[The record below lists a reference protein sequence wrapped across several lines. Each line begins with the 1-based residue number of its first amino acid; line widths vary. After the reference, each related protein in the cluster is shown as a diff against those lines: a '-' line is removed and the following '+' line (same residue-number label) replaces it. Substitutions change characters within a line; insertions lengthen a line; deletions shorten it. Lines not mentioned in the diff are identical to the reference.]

1 MYFKKNKAKLPD
13 PSVEFQRKYPH
24 PHYRIP
30 IVNRPDMTRR
40 AFFGLTAGIT
50 GSFLLPRASAAS
62 VVIKN
67 SGKTTQG
74 TAKNVIFV
82 HLLGAM
88 SHVDTFDLKVIN
100 GTTPASFNP
109 TTVNGVSWPMGL
121 MPKIGSH
128 LGDVALVRSVT
139 AHALVHSLAQ
149 TWTQIGRSPVQ
160 ALGDVAPN
168 VGSIISLEMDARG
181 DRKPGQ
187 VFPTFIGLNAGAAST
202 QGYLDAKYAPFQVVP
217 QNNRSG
223 VPNTTNAAGQATFNS
238 MYTRLGQYD
247 GALRAQAPYGD
258 DLSAM
263 NYMYTQA
270 RGMMYDPLVDTTFTA
285 APADGIRYGNGTA
298 QTSFG
303 NACLLAKQILQADQG
318 TRFIQID
325 TGGWDNHQDIYANP
339 NNLTLRA
346 TDLDNGLGALID
358 DLKAIGKL
366 DQTLII
372 VMGEFGR
379 TPGVLTAAGGRDHY
393 SIQSVMLAG
402 GGVKGG
408 KVIGS
413 TNATGD
419 KPGGTIDTFG
429 WSGSGSGPRT
439 VWVEDI
445 EATIYTAM
453 GIDWTTI
460 RYDDPFGR
468 GYEYV
473 PFAKDGQYGPIN
485 ELFSS

>member
-1 MYFKKNKAKLPD
+1 MYFVTNKAKLPD

-30 IVNRPDMTRR
+30 MVNRPDMTRR
-40 AFFGLTAGIT
+40 AFFGLTAGLT
-50 GSFLLPRASAAS
+50 GSFLLPRASAS
-62 VVIKN
+62 TIVKN
-67 SGKTTQG
+67 SGKPTKG

-88 SHVDTFDLKVIN
+88 SHVDTLDLKVIN

-109 TTVNGVSWPMGL
+109 TMVNGVNWPMGL
-121 MPKIGSH
+121 LPKIGSH
-128 LGDVALVRSVT
+128 LGDIGIVRSVT

-168 VGSIISLEMDARG
+168 VGSIIALEMDTRG

-187 VFPTFIGLNAGAAST
+187 VFPTFVGLNAGAAST

-217 QNNRSG
+217 RNNASG
-223 VPNTTNAAGQATFNS
+223 VPNTTNSAGTATFNA

-247 GALRAQAPYGD
+247 GVMRSQSPYGD
-258 DLSAM
+258 ELSAM
-263 NYMYTQA
+263 DYMYKQA
-270 RGMMYDPLVDTTFTA
+270 RDLMYNPLVDSTFTA
-285 APADGIRYGNGTA
+285 GSTDGIRYGNGTA

-325 TGGWDNHQDIYANP
+325 TGGWDHHQNIYDA
-339 NNLTLRA
+339 NNLPLRA

-358 DLKAIGKL
+358 DLKAIGKF
-366 DQTLII
+366 DETLIV

-379 TPGVLTAAGGRDHY
+379 TPGVVTAAGGRDHY

-402 GGVKGG
+402 GGIKGG
-408 KVIGS
+408 TVVGA
-413 TNATGD
+413 TNDTGD
-419 KPGGTIDTFG
+419 KPGGTISDFG
-429 WSGSGSGPRT
+429 WSGSGLGPRT
-439 VWVEDI
+439 AWVEDI

-473 PFAKDGQYGPIN
+473 PFAKDGTYGPIN
-485 ELFSS
+485 ELFS

>member
-1 MYFKKNKAKLPD
+1 MYFVKNKAKLPD

-30 IVNRPDMTRR
+30 MVGRPDLSRR
-40 AFFGLTAGIT
+40 TFFGLAAGLT
-50 GSFLLPRASAAS
+50 GSFLAPRASAS
-62 VVIKN
+62 NVVVN
-67 SGKTTQG
+67 SGKATKG

-88 SHVDTFDLKVIN
+88 SHVDTFDLKEIN
-100 GTTPASFNP
+100 GTTPTTFSP
-109 TTVNGVSWPMGL
+109 TNVNGTAWPVGL
-121 MPKIGSH
+121 MPRVGSH
-128 LGDVALVRSVT
+128 LGDLALVRSVT

-168 VGSIISLEMDARG
+168 IGSLIALEMDARG

-187 VFPTFIGLNAGAAST
+187 ILPTFIGLNAGAAST
-202 QGYLDAKYAPFQVVP
+202 QGYLNAKYAPFQVTP
-217 QNNRSG
+217 RNNASG
-223 VPNTTNAAGQATFNS
+223 VTNTANNQGTAVFNA
-238 MYTRLGQYD
+238 MYTRLNQYD
-247 GALRAQAPYGD
+247 GAMRTQAPYGD
-258 DLSAM
+258 ALAGMD
-263 NYMYTQA
+263 YMYKQA
-270 RGMMYDPLVDTTFTA
+270 RDLMYNPLVDTTFTA
-285 APADGIRYGNGTA
+285 ATADGIRYGNGTA

-303 NACLLAKQILQADQG
+303 NACLLAKQIIQADQG

-325 TGGWDNHQDIYANP
+325 FGGWDHHGDIYAA
-339 NNLTLRA
+339 NNLPLRA
-346 TDLDNGLGALID
+346 TDLDNGLGALMD
-358 DLKAIGKL
+358 DLKATGKL

-379 TPGVLTAAGGRDHY
+379 TPGVLTAANGRDHY
-393 SIQSVMLAG
+393 SVQSVLMAG

-413 TNATGD
+413 TNATGA
-419 KPGGTIDTFG
+419 TIADFG

-439 VWVEDI
+439 VWMEDI
-445 EATIYTAM
+445 EATLYSAM
-453 GIDWTTI
+453 GIDWTTV
-460 RYDDPFGR
+460 RYDDPFER

-485 ELFSS
+485 ELFI